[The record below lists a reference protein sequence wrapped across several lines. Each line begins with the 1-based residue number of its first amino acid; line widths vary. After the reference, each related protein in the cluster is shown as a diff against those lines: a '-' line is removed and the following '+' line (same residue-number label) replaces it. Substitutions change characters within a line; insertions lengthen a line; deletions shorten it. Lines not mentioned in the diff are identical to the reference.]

1 MAISIS
7 MVSCDFWSKLL
18 TQTYGKVKANTE
30 IMQVDGAAVTG
41 YVSQLTDMLVEFL
54 MRALLQSCLLLRRY
68 FAFTQFRVV
77 FIHTP
82 TFVCHD

>member
-41 YVSQLTDMLVEFL
+41 YVSQLTDMLVE
-54 MRALLQSCLLLRRY
+54 LLQSCLLLRRY